1 MFKIAAFGGNFKK
14 TILAGYRVNLC
25 TMVAG
30 KNGTPQMTYAILP
43 AARHRSAVYA
53 RGGKM

>member
-1 MFKIAAFGGNFKK
+1 MFKIAAFGES
-14 TILAGYRVNLC
+14 
-25 TMVAG
+25 MVAG